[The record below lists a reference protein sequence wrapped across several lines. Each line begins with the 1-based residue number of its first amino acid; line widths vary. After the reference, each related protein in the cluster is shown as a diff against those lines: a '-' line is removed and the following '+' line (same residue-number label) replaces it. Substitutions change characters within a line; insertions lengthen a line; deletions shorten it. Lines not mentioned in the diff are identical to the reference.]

1 MEVISLSGKPST
13 TRVPTHKSL
22 IDIFDRIRTEKRVVR
37 CSAQYEFPK
46 LRIRK
51 KKFQWDSF
59 LFQWDGASFVYDRA
73 IPSLRL
79 NFFRKFLFLVRI
91 RKRISRLS
99 GYVSR
104 KKGLS
109 NSRRRV

>member
-13 TRVPTHKSL
+13 MRVPTHKSL

-51 KKFQWDSF
+51 KKIVLVSMGRCF
-59 LFQWDGASFVYDRA
+59 LCIRPSNTLATIEFLPE
-73 IPSLRL
+73 IPFSRPYSKTYLTAQ
-79 NFFRKFLFLVRI
+79 RI
-91 RKRISRLS
+91 RIQKERII
-99 GYVSR
+99 
-104 KKGLS
+104 
-109 NSRRRV
+109 